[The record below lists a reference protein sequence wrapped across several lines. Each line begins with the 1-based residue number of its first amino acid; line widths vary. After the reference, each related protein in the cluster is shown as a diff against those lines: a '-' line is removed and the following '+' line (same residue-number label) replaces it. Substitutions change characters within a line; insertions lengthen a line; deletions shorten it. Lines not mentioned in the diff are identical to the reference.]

1 MFVILNYL
9 VEVRELAYLL
19 YNIGLTVYSSRSTI
33 VAGLRI
39 NAQGTVSLAETVGVL

>member
-9 VEVRELAYLL
+9 VEVRELAFVLFV
-19 YNIGLTVYSSRSTI
+19 LTVYSSRIMI